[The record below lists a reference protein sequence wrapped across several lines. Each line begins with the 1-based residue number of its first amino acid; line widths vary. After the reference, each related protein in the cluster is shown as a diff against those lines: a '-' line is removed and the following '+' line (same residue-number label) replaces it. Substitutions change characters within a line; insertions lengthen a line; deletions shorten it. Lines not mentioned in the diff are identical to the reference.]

1 MNQRGRVF
9 KIKISMTFLYPK
21 LIGCL
26 NSLSLLRY
34 PYINILT
41 STSCGLFWIEIKWFT
56 RFSIVKMKWKNCQNE
71 LWISKYII
79 EVVDTSSMESS
90 WRTFI
95 HTYTA
100 VCLLG
105 PDWGCLQCFHCSHYF
120 SFSRQLPAR
129 PALPGKPKQIKH

>member
-26 NSLSLLRY
+26 NSLSLLHY
-34 PYINILT
+34 PYINIMT

-56 RFSIVKMKWKNCQNE
+56 RFSLVKMKWKNCQNE

-90 WRTFI
+90 WRTY
-95 HTYTA
+95 TYIYC
-100 VCLLG
+100 CLFARSRLG
-105 PDWGCLQCFHCSHYF
+105 
-120 SFSRQLPAR
+120 LPAMF
-129 PALPGKPKQIKH
+129 PLLPLLLIFPPTPSQTSSPGKT